1 MPIADLLTAGTA
13 RLTSQQ
19 IADLMLVEDRARRAA
34 VQRGDLAAART
45 HQIERDRLGA
55 VLNG

>member
-45 HQIERDRLGA
+45 HQIERDRLA
-55 VLNG
+55 AAL